1 MAMEP
6 YSSHT
11 QINRTTNAD
20 DSVFDQDTEG
30 GYNPVVQVVPVDG
43 VDVRNGMVGYITVG
57 VNASAVEVFA

>member
-6 YSSHT
+6 YKSHT

-43 VDVRNGMVGYITVG
+43 VDVRNGMVGYVTVG
-57 VNASAVEVFA
+57 VDRSAVEVFA